1 MKLDEVTLGET
12 SVSNEPTDI
21 EKTNLE
27 SHVEL
32 CALRYNALEQRLDI
46 IENKVGQLQETV
58 EKSHMS
64 MIKVLIGTAGTVV
77 AGVLSTL
84 VVILSKSH

>member
-1 MKLDEVTLGET
+1 MLKTLTNLENLM
-12 SVSNEPTDI
+12 SEPTDI

-27 SHVEL
+27 THVEL
-32 CALRYNALEQRLDI
+32 CALRYSALESRLDV
-46 IENKVGQLQETV
+46 IEKKVGTLQEII
-58 EKSHMS
+58 EKSHMN
-64 MIKVLIGTAGTVV
+64 MIKVLVGTAGTVV

>member
-1 MKLDEVTLGET
+1 MAQ
-12 SVSNEPTDI
+12 EPSDI

-27 SHVEL
+27 THVEL
-32 CALRYNALEQRLDI
+32 CALRYAALETRLDN
-46 IENKVGQLQETV
+46 IEKKVSGLQEII

-84 VVILSKSH
+84 VVILSKTH